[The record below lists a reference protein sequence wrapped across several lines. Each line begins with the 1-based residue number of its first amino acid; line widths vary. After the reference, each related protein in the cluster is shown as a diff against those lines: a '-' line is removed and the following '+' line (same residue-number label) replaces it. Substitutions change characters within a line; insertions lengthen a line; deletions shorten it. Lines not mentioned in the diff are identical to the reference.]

1 MRTTVVMTG
10 SRLGGRGRR
19 APVPGQESQMRK
31 ILLLVGLEVA
41 RRVLKKVLRV

>member
-1 MRTTVVMTG
+1 MRRYR
-10 SRLGGRGRR
+10 SE
-19 APVPGQESQMRK
+19 ESQMRK

>member
-1 MRTTVVMTG
+1 MA
-10 SRLGGRGRR
+10 GGGGEPRSPAGAGVRR
-19 APVPGQESQMRK
+19 YRSEEGQMRK